1 MRITSRE
8 LAKICGVSIGTVDRA
23 LNNRPGINPETK
35 ERILRASREVGY
47 RPHLVARSLK
57 TGKTST
63 VGVVVYDLDNR
74 FFAQLVNAIE
84 NVARESGY
92 FVYLTLSHHD
102 LAQERGC
109 LEHLASLNVDGV
121 LIVPTNK
128 GNEFIR
134 FVKSLPVPVVTM
146 GNRISAT
153 VPFVG
158 LQDREAIRATIG
170 VIAEKGYDRVIYV
183 SPPLSYGGKENIY
196 EVEERYEGF
205 REGVRQYSLQ
215 SAVIRDKHFEA
226 ALSEAVKT
234 DGAADGGR
242 TAIMCSSDIYAL
254 ECLRLLGTWGLR
266 VPQDVGLVGFDDI
279 DILKY
284 VRPSLTTISYPTV
297 DVAREAFAVL
307 KVLMDGETES
317 CPSRLI
323 EPRLV
328 LRESL

>member
-1 MRITSRE
+1 VRITSRE

-35 ERILRASREVGY
+35 ERILRASRELGY

-57 TGKTST
+57 TGRTST
-63 VGVVVYDLDNR
+63 VGIVVYDLDNR

-84 NVARESGY
+84 NAARESGY
-92 FVYLTLSHHD
+92 FVCLTLSHHD
-102 LAQERGC
+102 LTQERGC
-109 LEHLASLNVDGV
+109 LEHLASMNVDGV

-134 FVKSLPVPVVTM
+134 FVKSLPVPVVTI
-146 GNRISAT
+146 GNRISQT

-158 LQDREAIRATIG
+158 LKDREAIRTALAA
-170 VIAEKGYDRVIYV
+170 VAERGYTRVVYV

-205 REGVRQYSLQ
+205 REGVREHSLQ

-226 ALSEAVKT
+226 TLSEALK
-234 DGAADGGR
+234 ADGGR

-254 ECLRLLGTWGLR
+254 ECLRLLGAWGLR
-266 VPQDVGLVGFDDI
+266 VPDDVGLVGFDDI

-284 VRPSLTTISYPTV
+284 VRPSLTTIAYPTGE
-297 DVAREAFAVL
+297 VAREAFAVL
-307 KVLMDGETES
+307 KVLMDGETET
-317 CPSRLI
+317 CPARLV
-323 EPRLV
+323 EPKLV

>member
-35 ERILRASREVGY
+35 ERILRVGRELGY

-57 TGKTST
+57 TGKTFT
-63 VGVVVYDLDNR
+63 VGIVVYDLDNR

-84 NVARESGY
+84 NAARESEY

-102 LAQERGC
+102 LIRERGC

-134 FVKSLPVPVVTM
+134 FVKSLPVPVVTI

-158 LQDREAIRATIG
+158 LQDREAIRGTIG
-170 VIAEKGYDRVIYV
+170 VIANKGYRRVIYV

-205 REGVRQYSLQ
+205 REGIREHSLQ
-215 SAVIRDKHFEA
+215 SYVIRDKHFEA
-226 ALSEAVKT
+226 ALSEAVK
-234 DGAADGGR
+234 ADGGR
-242 TAIMCSSDIYAL
+242 SAIMCSSDIYAL
-254 ECLRLLGTWGLR
+254 ECLRLLDIWGLR
-266 VPQDVGLVGFDDI
+266 VPTDIGLVGFDDI

-284 VRPSLTTISYPTV
+284 VRPSLTTISYPTREI
-297 DVAREAFAVL
+297 AREAFAVL
-307 KVLMDGETES
+307 KVLMDGETEA
-317 CPSRLI
+317 CPARLI
-323 EPRLV
+323 ESKLI